1 MRDKALIAQRFSKA
15 WKTYEEYAVVQN
27 QIADNLIVMLQNYF
41 AVSAKQ
47 NAVSFGQNGVLF
59 QRNGV
64 SFQRVFEVGCGSGL
78 LTRKMLAN
86 FDCKSYIANDI
97 ADVVSLPL
105 QVEFRK
111 GDAES
116 MDFPKDISILVSA
129 SCIQWFENIG
139 AFFKKAHKALAKDG
153 LMLVSSFGKDNLA
166 EFAALGVQSL
176 DYLSLDEL
184 LQMVSE
190 DFEVLDAQEQH
201 IVQWFNSPSDIL
213 RSLKAT
219 GVNSLGKVPWS
230 KSRQIDFID
239 QYGRKFCT
247 DGKFSLTYNPIYLM
261 MKKR

>member
-1 MRDKALIAQRFSKA
+1 MRNKALIAQRFSKA

-41 AVSAKQ
+41 AVS
-47 NAVSFGQNGVLF
+47 VGQNGVLF

-78 LTRKMLAN
+78 LTRKMLAD

-139 AFFKKAHKALAKDG
+139 AFFKKAH
-153 LMLVSSFGKDNLA
+153 
-166 EFAALGVQSL
+166 
-176 DYLSLDEL
+176 
-184 LQMVSE
+184 
-190 DFEVLDAQEQH
+190 
-201 IVQWFNSPSDIL
+201 
-213 RSLKAT
+213 
-219 GVNSLGKVPWS
+219 
-230 KSRQIDFID
+230 
-239 QYGRKFCT
+239 
-247 DGKFSLTYNPIYLM
+247 
-261 MKKR
+261 